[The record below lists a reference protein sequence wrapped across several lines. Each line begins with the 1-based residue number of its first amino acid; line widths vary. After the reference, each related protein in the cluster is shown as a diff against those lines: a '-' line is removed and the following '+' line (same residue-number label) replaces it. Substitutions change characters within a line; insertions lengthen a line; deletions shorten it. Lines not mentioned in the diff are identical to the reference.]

1 MRRKSSETVKIPA
14 LNYTK
19 LVFCIIELDAW
30 DRIFGATPAV
40 NSSRKGAWE
49 PAAWHAWQL
58 SDTDG
63 YSKMPHAALSSS
75 QATVQVPMRF
85 FTNFHASLAS
95 SRAFYRAS
103 HDFGKLPR
111 NLVKLP
117 CLMSR
122 SCAVLPSLHA
132 TLANFRAVIV
142 SSHASL
148 SRFRAVLPASMRHRL
163 IAHAPAA
170 VKFLLRPC
178 HAVFEFFRPPH
189 QTAVGQRH
197 RILAALSPL

>member
-1 MRRKSSETVKIPA
+1 MPGSAYWGLLRRSIFPEKAHGIPA
-14 LNYTK
+14 ARHT
-19 LVFCIIELDAW
+19 
-30 DRIFGATPAV
+30 
-40 NSSRKGAWE
+40 
-49 PAAWHAWQL
+49 WQL

-63 YSKMPHAALSSS
+63 YSIMPHAALSSS
-75 QATVQVPMRF
+75 QATIQVPMRF
-85 FTNFHASLAS
+85 FTNFHVTLASL
-95 SRAFYRAS
+95 RPFYRAS

-132 TLANFRAVIV
+132 TLASFHAVIV

-148 SRFRAVLPASMRHRL
+148 SRFRAVLPASVRHRL
-163 IAHAPAA
+163 IDLAPAA

-178 HAVFEFFRPPH
+178 HAVFAILCAHRTKPPL
-189 QTAVGQRH
+189 VKGIGFSPLCR
-197 RILAALSPL
+197 LFDDALSPF